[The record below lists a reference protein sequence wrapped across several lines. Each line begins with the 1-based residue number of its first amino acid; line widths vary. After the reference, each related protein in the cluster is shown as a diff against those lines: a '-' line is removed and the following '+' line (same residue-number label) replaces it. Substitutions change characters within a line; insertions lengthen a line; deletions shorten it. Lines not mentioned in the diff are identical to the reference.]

1 MLRGCE
7 EMYDGFVKFDM
18 IEERVVG
25 KVMYGNKRYG
35 GEAFFQPKGA
45 EGGDEDDGWL
55 FDIIY
60 DKVCVD
66 FKFECSLTFRL

>member
-1 MLRGCE
+1 MQYIAERPPRYAYLMLRGCE

-35 GEAFFQPKGA
+35 GEAFFQPKM
-45 EGGDEDDGWL
+45 
-55 FDIIY
+55 
-60 DKVCVD
+60 
-66 FKFECSLTFRL
+66 